1 MVGLFGGESIMTLKP
16 TLNYTKFM
24 ATKCLPFNTK
34 SSVYGHEFHYSKMSH
49 VPNDAKFAYK
59 MSKGVGIQ
67 DKMDGF
73 IEYESLASYGHLYF
87 NSKMAKYHR
96 CCSCII
102 SQIRLVR
109 KLVYCIYNC
118 GSRWTPT
125 FTTHV
130 CYIRKICQSKI
141 IFGFYS

>member
-1 MVGLFGGESIMTLKP
+1 MKKEIKKFAESGNPIYAECGGLMYLSENIIHDKKKFKMVGLFGGESIMTLKP

-87 NSKMAKYHR
+87 NSKMAKN
-96 CCSCII
+96 II
-102 SQIRLVR
+102 DVAVAS
-109 KLVYCIYNC
+109 
-118 GSRWTPT
+118 SR
-125 FTTHV
+125 
-130 CYIRKICQSKI
+130 R
-141 IFGFYS
+141 